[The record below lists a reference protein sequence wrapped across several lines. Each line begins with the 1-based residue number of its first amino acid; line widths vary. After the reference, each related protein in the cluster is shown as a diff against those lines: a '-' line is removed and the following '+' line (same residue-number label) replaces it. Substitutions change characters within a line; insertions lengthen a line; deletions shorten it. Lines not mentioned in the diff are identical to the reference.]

1 MNSANKN
8 PSYQPVLRY
17 EFEKK
22 TYNKTEVSK
31 NDFDV
36 LDKRLGLT
44 PDQPLD
50 QSKAKNKVASFM
62 TIHHGNIN
70 WYIKAIG
77 NEKNWKTGYMV
88 ATAMLVL
95 LLPVAIFCFTDI
107 VSGLNEGWDGKKD
120 VEYYSSY
127 SLAVLTGIFGFH
139 RIMNVWLAKRK
150 LLSIFHEASA
160 GLKANLYAF
169 EDRWNNGGIY
179 KSGSTTEVT
188 TEFDTDL
195 EKSIT
200 TGRSIANQERKKY
213 YEYIENPE
221 VDLGNVFTSAFASAS
236 SMMNNF
242 RSKRLE
248 RELLVLEKERDNAQ
262 QKQDLE
268 NEVSALKKEFESLK
282 DLKAVTQANI
292 SVSNPVP
299 ASLTNMLAEIE
310 SKMNTIQITLTQK
323 ESKL

>member
-1 MNSANKN
+1 MNSANPI

-17 EFEKK
+17 ELKKK

-31 NDFDV
+31 KDFDV
-36 LDKRLGLT
+36 FDKRLGLST
-44 PDQPLD
+44 A
-50 QSKAKNKVASFM
+50 QSLGQSEAKNKVASFM
-62 TIHHGNIN
+62 TTHQGNIN
-70 WYIKAIG
+70 WYTKAIG
-77 NEKNWKTGYMV
+77 YETNWKNGYRLITV
-88 ATAMLVL
+88 LLVL
-95 LLPVAIFCFTDI
+95 FLPVTLFCLTDFI
-107 VSGLNEGWDGKKD
+107 SYVSPELADDKGA
-120 VEYYSSY
+120 EYYSSY

-221 VDLGNVFTSAFASAS
+221 VDLGNIFTSAFASAS
-236 SMMNNF
+236 SMMTNF

-248 RELLVLEKERDNAQ
+248 RELLVLEKDRDDARQ
-262 QKQDLE
+262 REDLE
-268 NEVSALKKEFESLK
+268 NEVSALKKQFESLK
-282 DLKAVTQANI
+282 YLKAVTQANI

-299 ASLTNMLAEIE
+299 ASLTDMLAEIE
-310 SKMNTIQITLTQK
+310 AKMNSIQITLTQK